1 MSQSNTQATRSLS
14 TSKPYE
20 VVVSSCEVITLNLN
34 FADLLARSA
43 NLVKVDYFVVNF
55 YSGAEN
61 NCIRICGADMIA
73 FFKEEGN
80 ENKSSYPYV
89 IKDEDLPFGSAGAQY
104 HVHLV
109 EEQLGGLEVSYDVVL
124 FVRPGSPEPVSKIEY
139 DLGNTVRG
147 TARENG
153 RARKNSGLYDIS
165 TSIPTLPGKI
175 QWTGE
180 FQKEATTMNIY
191 PNINLNGTDISK
203 LKKDDEVIVGD
214 ALNNQVWRVTED
226 NPKSVNGVY
235 TIKCVLFSSTGDV
248 DVSSRFNVVFVS
260 DQHIVDPMHVG
271 RENSKFRVSF
281 DSSKSGGTGIKNI
294 IYTHTYHAAPP
305 LNAISGP
312 GPAATLQVVRTSV
325 PLTAE
330 DERRGFKEVNIPFPN
345 AAVDTI
351 QTTHFELENKE
362 GRNSAKSETI
372 VTSNS
377 VRVKIAKDS
386 IQSASYDQVGGVAIV
401 ISPDFYTE
409 SDSIKFSVLAR
420 KSSPPSSP
428 YSTTNIINVEYNA
441 AIPNDNW
448 NLVIVNKIASGAETT
463 TDLQLN
469 VAYDFVLVA
478 TDKNGGIEATDA
490 LNLFET
496 DDPSQSE
503 ISNVVKGQQLVN
515 FAAPLPTLS
524 GVVRKDPLG
533 LRIALNYS
541 VPELKPTTPPTK
553 NYQYFV
559 MTKISKD
566 GVREVIAT
574 DFKQWSPVALSNPPA
589 NANANNRLSELN
601 SLLVPSKYVDDD
613 STFEFAAFEAFPLL
627 PSMLSCFPG
636 LKDDRNVK
644 ILGNPRLF
652 YYLMNGSSPRTI
664 TFQNMLDP
672 SKVDK
677 IDKISASIGRDANG
691 IPFIGVCMSH
701 SSLENLNVNVTGIQY
716 QVSNTDCFSQSSL
729 LYISNFGTFGTGVP
743 EPSKTL
749 SLPNSPLSPGD
760 IEEYRQLWVYN
771 ADGTNWNPGMSA
783 GLAYFVRAVYIV
795 NQVNFTDSVIGVNYA
810 VANTQKFENNASIP
824 PPGPNFVNAVPSINQ
839 QLNVTYT
846 PPAQNNL
853 SSAIVSAQFDLYGSD
868 VKNKPFRSQV
878 VSGSRRSVRFD
889 LAGELLETGNYNV
902 FVTLTYSIAGQLV
915 VSTPTHTTVS
925 FSMAPEILRYE
936 IVRPPAT
943 TNIKFDKIATLRGL
957 TFRVFLA
964 RSDASS
970 ITVYMPHDFSQNPAA
985 PRDGFKLNLSQQGN
999 TPVWSSTFDATSQSL
1014 TCEPII
1020 LAVGASGYAISPNP
1034 CSPHEDV

>member
-1 MSQSNTQATRSLS
+1 MSQSNTQATRSLC

-34 FADLLARSA
+34 FANLLARSD

-80 ENKSSYPYV
+80 GSKLSYPYV
-89 IKDEDLPFGSAGAQY
+89 IKDDDLPFGSAGAQY

-109 EEQLGGLEVSYDVVL
+109 EEQLGGLEVSYDVIL

-153 RARKNSGLYDIS
+153 RARNNSGLYVIS
-165 TSIPTLPGKI
+165 TTSIPAQGQI
-175 QWTGE
+175 RWTGD
-180 FQKEATTMNIY
+180 FQKDSTTMNIY
-191 PNINLNGTDISK
+191 PLILNGTDISK
-203 LKKDDEVIVGD
+203 LKKDDEVIVGE

-226 NPKSVNGVY
+226 NPKSVNSVY
-235 TIKCVLFSSTGDV
+235 TIKCVLFSSTGEV
-248 DVSSRFNVVFVS
+248 NLSSNFNVVFVS

-312 GPAATLQVVRTSV
+312 GPTATLQVVRTSV

-377 VRVKIAKDS
+377 VRVEIAKDS

-401 ISPDFYTE
+401 ISPDFYTK

-463 TDLQLN
+463 TDLQDLQLN

-478 TDKNGGIEATDA
+478 TDKNGVIEATDA

-524 GVVRKDPLG
+524 GVVVKDPLG

-541 VPELKPTTPPTK
+541 VPELKPTTPATK

-574 DFKQWSPVALSNPPA
+574 DFKQWSPVAPMDPA
-589 NANANNRLSELN
+589 NIRLSELK
-601 SLLVPSKYVDDD
+601 SLIVPSKYVDDD
-613 STFEFAAFEAFPLL
+613 STFEFAAFEAFPVL
-627 PSMLSCFPG
+627 PSTLSCFPG

-644 ILGNPRLF
+644 ILGSSTVGSPKRLF

-729 LYISNFGTFGTGVP
+729 LYISSGGAGAPV
-743 EPSKTL
+743 PSKTL
-749 SLPNSPLSPGD
+749 SLPNSSASPGD

-771 ADGTNWNPGMSA
+771 KDGTNWNPEMSA

-810 VANTQKFENNASIP
+810 VANTQKFENNARIP
-824 PPGPNFVNAVPSINQ
+824 PPGPIFVNAVPSINQ
-839 QLNVTYT
+839 QLIVTYT
-846 PPAQNNL
+846 RPTQNNL
-853 SSAIVSAQFDLYGSD
+853 SGAIASAQFDLYGSD

-878 VSGSRRSVRFD
+878 VSGSRNNTVRFD

-902 FVTLTYSIAGQLV
+902 FVTLTYNIAGQLV

-964 RSDASS
+964 RNDATS
-970 ITVYMPHDFSQNPAA
+970 ITVYMPHEFSQNP
-985 PRDGFKLNLSQQGN
+985 GFKLNLSQQGD